1 MNYGFI
7 KKIDLSF
14 DDALVKV
21 TDELKKEGFGIL
33 TTIDAQE
40 KFKEKLNI
48 DFPKYKI
55 LGACNPAMAHK
66 AISTEWNVGLLL
78 PCNVIVYE
86 KENSVWVGII
96 KPSQAM
102 AMVENDELKE
112 IAAEVEAKLKTVFEG
127 I

>member
-66 AISTEWNVGLLL
+66 AISMEWNVGLLL

-112 IAAEVEAKLKTVFEG
+112 IAVEVEAKLKTVFEG

>member
-66 AISTEWNVGLLL
+66 AISIEWNVGLLL

>member
-14 DDALVKV
+14 NDALVKV

-66 AISTEWNVGLLL
+66 AISMEWNVGLLL

>member
-48 DFPKYKI
+48 DFPKYQI

-66 AISTEWNVGLLL
+66 AISMEWNVGLLL

>member
-66 AISTEWNVGLLL
+66 AISMEWNVGLLL

-112 IAAEVEAKLKTVFEG
+112 IAAEVEAKLKKVFEG

>member
-66 AISTEWNVGLLL
+66 AISMEWNVGLLL